1 MKEGDSKRY
10 LDAAILER
18 DDKGVSRATGI
29 LSSIFRKTLG
39 ELGVNATTWNKL
51 MLNYLS
57 DKRNRIPNNSRA
69 RSSTRGN
76 LNKELSKANMTW
88 RNFEKGIR
96 FLNPLEAVFTVRLS
110 WRNGKTT
117 IHDIRLMGEAPLSGE
132 EPEVLPDPYEL
143 EMLSSIGLAP
153 GRKLKDEEE
162 VLIFERLEEKGY
174 VDSILVIPKAG
185 SNGVEKRWALNEEG
199 WRVLGALAS

>member
-1 MKEGDSKRY
+1 MNDHDKRY

-18 DDKGVSRATGI
+18 DDKGVSKASGV
-29 LSSIFRKTLG
+29 LSLVFRKTLG
-39 ELGVNATTWNKL
+39 ELGVNATMWNKL

-76 LNKELSKANMTW
+76 LNKELSKPNMTW

-96 FLNPLEAVFTVRLS
+96 FLNPLEAVFTLRLT

-117 IHDIRLMGEAPLSGE
+117 VHDIRLLGEAPEGQHV
-132 EPEVLPDPYEL
+132 EPVYLPDTSEL
-143 EMLSSIGLAP
+143 ELLEKLGHHPGHNLMGDQEILLA
-153 GRKLKDEEE
+153 EQ
-162 VLIFERLEEKGY
+162 LEEKGY
-174 VDSILVIPKAG
+174 LEPILVIPKAK
-185 SNGVEKRWALNEEG
+185 SINAEKRWALNEEG
-199 WRVLGALAS
+199 WRMLGGSD